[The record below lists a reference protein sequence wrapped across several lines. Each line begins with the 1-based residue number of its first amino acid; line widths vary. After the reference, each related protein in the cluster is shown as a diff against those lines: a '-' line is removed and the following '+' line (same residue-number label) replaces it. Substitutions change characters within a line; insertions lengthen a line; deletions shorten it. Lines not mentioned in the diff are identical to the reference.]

1 MKPNSTPTS
10 PAQDRAAL
18 RNTLLK
24 LTAGQ
29 KILCTVVV
37 AVVALV
43 WYDLLNRVL
52 AYGDGMDYAGL
63 GALGAQAVSF
73 LQRYNSFFW
82 WALIVLCTLI
92 IAYFLYGFVKSSQ
105 QRVRARIVSDDV
117 FSDLVGQLSEPG
129 REVLRWV
136 WNDRRHPVTVGDL
149 QQTAIELRHGRA
161 GKIQLSRRHSSILG
175 D

>member
-1 MKPNSTPTS
+1 MKPNSTPTPS
-10 PAQDRAAL
+10 AQDRAAL

-37 AVVALV
+37 AVVALI

-52 AYGDGMDYAGL
+52 VYGDGMDYAGL

-73 LQRYNSFFW
+73 LQRYNTFFW
-82 WALIVLCTLI
+82 WAIIILCTLI
-92 IAYFLYGFVKSSQ
+92 IAYFLYGFVQTSR
-105 QRVRARIVSDDV
+105 QRVRSKLVSAAAL
-117 FSDLVGQLSEPG
+117 SDLVDQLSEPA

-136 WNDRRHPVTVGDL
+136 WNDHRHPVTVGDL
-149 QQTAIELRHGRA
+149 QQTAHELRTNRS
-161 GKIQLSRRHSSILG
+161 GKIALSRQHSATLDG
-175 D
+175 